1 MKKLLETEALHKTYS
16 WHVKY
21 LCRELKLPES
31 TVKWNLN
38 MLRKVGL
45 VKSGSI
51 SCKGLPLQLTEA
63 GRIVAEGLAYEEGS
77 LRALG

>member
-1 MKKLLETEALHKTYS
+1 MRKLLDTETLGKTYS

-38 MLRKVGL
+38 VLRKVGL
-45 VKSGSI
+45 IKSGSI
-51 SCKGLPLQLTEA
+51 NCKGLPLQLTEA
-63 GRIVAEGLAYEEGS
+63 GRLVAKSLAFREVFS
-77 LRALG
+77 